1 MGPKVTNNNRPTGGI
16 IMHNIE
22 RARFLHPITIIKY
35 FLLCMT
41 ENNIADLRL
50 EVNMS
55 MKYIFPANLI
65 AVFA

>member
-16 IMHNIE
+16 ISHNIE
-22 RARFLHPITIIKY
+22 RASFLLPIKIITY

-41 ENNIADLRL
+41 ENNIAGQRL
-50 EVNMS
+50 EVIMS
-55 MKYIFPANLI
+55 MKYIFSANLI